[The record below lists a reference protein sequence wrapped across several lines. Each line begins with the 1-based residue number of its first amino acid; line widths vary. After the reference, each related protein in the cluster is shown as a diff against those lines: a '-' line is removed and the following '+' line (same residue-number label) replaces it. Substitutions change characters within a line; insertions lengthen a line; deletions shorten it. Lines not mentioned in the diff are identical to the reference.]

1 MPSGYEYVVCKSS
14 QSVQWSGGFTGQI
27 PFSFKTPNN
36 KWCKPRECYLAVK
49 LRVDQRDAA
58 GNKSCLKPISD
69 ANGNFTCYPYISK
82 NPISTL
88 FTTGKVLVNDKLI
101 SNMNELSATN
111 TLFKSIYDTRSMQQ
125 TIESTNAIIPQSI
138 ANTAPA
144 ISSITIPQAT
154 PIINALSTSAPVIT
168 APLTI
173 NGVTISTNVNV
184 AFAANAAGVVSTSP
198 INIVMSYNNYFF
210 NYTLPATVCTIAQ
223 GDHVTVPA
231 ITIPIPILSF
241 PNRASYS
248 QTCQLLF
255 NRFNE
260 QTLTCALPF
269 SLFQAEEWIPPHCK
283 VEIDF
288 NVNTN
293 WRNEILSCVGQFPAN
308 GVVELSSATNT
319 VNSSIGVGIDD
330 ISLWLYY
337 AKDET
342 PVGRVREIH
351 LRQYFSQVHTIQSSN
366 ESFTLNLPNGGR
378 NVTHLLACFL
388 QTGRT
393 GTIKKSSNDFSSGY
407 TNAYPEVKIN
417 YDATTN
423 LQMIRF
429 ILDKTYPNPDYSL
442 NFSSALSDNCQDV
455 SRLFY
460 DFINNSGSKF
470 DRSGNIVSIQE
481 FINEPMLCYRVNSD
495 ATTYNETLQVYINM
509 FEGDSGVTNGYKP
522 GTSQLLIVAMYDETL
537 RLTFDSEK
545 ITTVELIS

>member
-14 QSVQWSGGFTGQI
+14 QSVQWSGNFNGQI
-27 PFSFKTPNN
+27 PFTFKMPTN
-36 KWCKPRECYLAVK
+36 KWCIPRQCYLAVK

-58 GNKSCLKPISD
+58 GNSTCLKPVSD

-88 FTTGKVLVNDKLI
+88 FTTGKILINDKLI
-101 SNMNELSATN
+101 SNMNELPATN

-125 TIESTNAIIPQSI
+125 TIESTNAIIPQSLSY
-138 ANTAPA
+138 TAPA
-144 ISSITIPQAT
+144 ISSITIPQTT
-154 PIINALSTSAPVIT
+154 PAITITTQSAPVIT

-173 NGVTISTNVNV
+173 NGVTIYTNVNV
-184 AFAANAAGVVSTSP
+184 AFAADATGIVNTSP
-198 INIVMSYNNYFF
+198 INIVMSYNNYYF
-210 NYTLPATVCTIAQ
+210 NYTLPAITCTIAQ
-223 GDHVTVPA
+223 ADHVTIPA

-248 QTCQLLF
+248 QQCQLLF
-255 NRFNE
+255 NTFKE

-269 SLFQAEEWIPPHCK
+269 SLFQADEWVPPHCK
-283 VEIDF
+283 CEIDL
-288 NVNTN
+288 NVNSN
-293 WRNEILSCVGQFPAN
+293 WYNEIISCVGAFPAN
-308 GVVELSSATNT
+308 GVVQLSSANNT
-319 VNSSIGVGIDD
+319 VNSSIGVGIDSID
-330 ISLWLYY
+330 LWLCY
-337 AKDET
+337 ATDET
-342 PVGRVREIH
+342 PKDTFKDIH
-351 LRQYFSQVHTIQSSN
+351 LRQYFSQVHTTQSTS
-366 ESFTLNLPNGGR
+366 EAFTLNLINGGR

-407 TNAYPEVKIN
+407 TNSYPEVKITS
-417 YDATTN
+417 DAVTN

-429 ILDKTYPNPDYSL
+429 ILDKSYPNPDYQL

-455 SRLFY
+455 SRMFY

-481 FINEPMLCYRVNSD
+481 FINEPMMCFRVNTD
-495 ATTYNETLQVYINM
+495 VTTYNESLQVYLNLN
-509 FEGDSGVTNGYKP
+509 TNYVP
-522 GTSQLLIVAMYDETL
+522 GTSQLLIVALYDETV